1 MTQLTTRMLL
11 PVVHEE
17 DTKRTCKALFEHRPG
32 EPDSSKIIVVHA
44 IEKAGG
50 APDKAPLP
58 AREEQAER
66 VFALA
71 EQILGGR
78 GYEVETRLIYA
89 TDVVDALF
97 DVAREVEATSIVFLP
112 REGGRLSR
120 LLTGNLSTRLVLD
133 SPIPVI
139 TLPQVSD
146 DEE

>member
-11 PVVHEE
+11 PVAHEE
-17 DTKRTCKALFEHRPG
+17 DTKRTCTALLEQRLG
-32 EPDSSKIIVVHA
+32 EPDSSKIIVVHV

-66 VFALA
+66 IFALT
-71 EQILGGR
+71 EQILR
-78 GYEVETRLIYA
+78 SSGYEVETQLVYA
-89 TDVVDALF
+89 TDVVDGLL
-97 DVAREVEATSIVFLP
+97 DVARDVEATSILFLP

-120 LLTGNLSTRLVLD
+120 ILTGNLSTRLVMD

-139 TLPQVSD
+139 SLPQVPD
-146 DEE
+146 HEE